1 MTMLFSLFKRVI
13 ALSFLAVIV
22 ASLFIAI
29 VLRDSFPEL
38 LHITGQSS
46 LDTHN
51 PPVQKV
57 KSTIRIPCIGPR
69 GTYVH
74 QSIIDELQA
83 ADLNLSFPKP
93 VGGSYETLGL
103 PYTIHTPSTRYGEYG
118 YEEGSDENN
127 KNPVQWHLVS
137 WAQLQNDCLAQNQG
151 RFQDSMNVS
160 TATKFSLING
170 AKHRFPHP
178 EARTISTG
186 RTAIVLR
193 GWEGYN
199 YSSIDMYH
207 IRSLIV
213 EAGLGSNADYAVF
226 LLVDV
231 KDKNNTRHIFRD
243 TESYENALRDLV
255 PDELRSITVLFDH
268 NLLKTWYPR
277 ISDHSVFFQ
286 VYQPLQ
292 LFAQLFPGFDNYWQ
306 LEMDMKITG
315 NSRLWLDAL
324 SRFAQNDPRKQSV
337 ERSSYFYMP
346 QIHGS
351 YQEFKTSINESL
363 GGGGIW
369 GPIRVPDIQHPIG
382 PQPPVG
388 SPQEDDFTWGVG
400 EDADLI
406 LTNPLADVRT
416 ARFWPFMHWIG
427 GFEKGEDTPRYY
439 SPVAMGRYSWNLL
452 NAMHYAQG
460 SQGLSLPSEA
470 SALSFA
476 LYHGL
481 KISFPPHPWFHHPQ
495 TQEDVS
501 IEELE
506 TLFNGGTP
514 AENAQTNNGLS
525 FGKAMYDPAGV
536 YNLFNG
542 GTWWW
547 VPGYPGRTMR
557 QWMDQDRIKMPSM
570 LREQGGQIWAPMMGL
585 HPVKHRDLGI

>member
-1 MTMLFSLFKRVI
+1 
-13 ALSFLAVIV
+13 
-22 ASLFIAI
+22 
-29 VLRDSFPEL
+29 
-38 LHITGQSS
+38 
-46 LDTHN
+46 
-51 PPVQKV
+51 
-57 KSTIRIPCIGPR
+57 
-69 GTYVH
+69 
-74 QSIIDELQA
+74 
-83 ADLNLSFPKP
+83 
-93 VGGSYETLGL
+93 
-103 PYTIHTPSTRYGEYG
+103 
-118 YEEGSDENN
+118 
-127 KNPVQWHLVS
+127 
-137 WAQLQNDCLAQNQG
+137 
-151 RFQDSMNVS
+151 MNVS
-160 TATKFSLING
+160 TATRFSLPKG
-170 AKHRFPHP
+170 TKHHFPRL

-199 YSSIDMYH
+199 YTSIDMYH

-231 KDKNNTRHIFRD
+231 KDENNSRHIFRD
-243 TESYENALRDLV
+243 AQSYENALKDLV

-277 ISDHSVFFQ
+277 ISEHSAFFQ

-292 LFAQLFPGFDNYWQ
+292 LFAQLFPSFDHYWQ

-324 SRFAQNDPRKQSV
+324 SRFAQNDPRKQAV

-346 QIHGS
+346 QVHGS
-351 YQEFKTSINESL
+351 YQEFKKSINDSL
-363 GGGGIW
+363 LGGGIW
-369 GPIRVPDIQHPIG
+369 GPIQVPDIPYPIG
-382 PQPPVG
+382 PQPPVA

-416 ARFWPFMHWIG
+416 TRFWPFMHWIG
-427 GFEKGEDTPRYY
+427 GFENGEDTPRYY

-452 NAMHYAQG
+452 NAMHHAQG
-460 SQGLSLPSEA
+460 SQGLALPSEA
-470 SALSFA
+470 SAVSFA

-481 KISFPPHPWFHHPQ
+481 KVSFPPHPWFHHPQ
-495 TQEDVS
+495 AQRDVS
-501 IEELE
+501 VEELE

-514 AENAQTNNGLS
+514 AENARTNNGLS

-536 YNLFNG
+536 YELFNG

-557 QWMDQDRIKMPSM
+557 HWMDQDQTKMPSM
-570 LREQGGQIWAPMMGL
+570 LREQAGQIWAPMMGL
-585 HPVKHRDLGI
+585 HPVKHNDLGI